1 MTELKV
7 RTRDVGATAVLE
19 RGGQP
24 VVTSH
29 TGGVL
34 KVAHAVS
41 EQGFAPLDLLYAS
54 LSACLVLSAKMAAS
68 RLGVADKLEAVQAHV
83 TGDKAKDGLSRV
95 DRFHI
100 AFTIT
105 GDIDDATRHAIV
117 EAAEN
122 EICTVSNT
130 LRGDP
135 AFTTTLQG

>member
-1 MTELKV
+1 MAELKV
-7 RTRDVGATAVLE
+7 RTRDVGATAVLQ
-19 RGGQP
+19 RGSHP

-34 KVAHAVS
+34 NVAHAVS
-41 EQGFAPLDLLYAS
+41 EAGFGPLDLLYAS
-54 LSACLVLSAKMAAS
+54 LSACLVLSARMAAS
-68 RLGVADKLEAVQAHV
+68 RLGVADKLETIEAHV
-83 TGDKAKDGLSRV
+83 TGDKAKEGLARV
-95 DRFHI
+95 ERFHI

-105 GDIDDATRHAIV
+105 GDIDDAMRHAIV

-135 AFTTTLQG
+135 AFTTTLA